1 VEVVYLG
8 DLSELDIN
16 LVNQCYLLEVDL
28 GMVGK
33 VLKANIAIHTCATVS
48 AIAAGAWAS
57 IPIVGA
63 AGIILGADTL
73 FLTPMTIGM
82 VIYIGKLHGQTFTY
96 SSIMAGVGQV
106 IGMAL
111 GVTAARALTALL
123 PGWGTG
129 VNAVLA
135 AGLQETI
142 GWGAYML
149 LEEGGDINELGDF
162 IKNRRDDID
171 AKQQQESK
179 NAENIKRAIDN
190 LPEDKRRRYNYLE
203 EQMKKNISDSAKAG
217 CQEEM
222 IQIIDEAMS

>member
-1 VEVVYLG
+1 
-8 DLSELDIN
+8 
-16 LVNQCYLLEVDL
+16 
-28 GMVGK
+28 M
-33 VLKANIAIHTCATVS
+33 LKANIAIHTCASVS
-48 AIAAGAWAS
+48 AVAAGAWAS
-57 IPIVGA
+57 IPVVGA

-73 FLTPMTIGM
+73 FLTPLTIGM
-82 VIYIGKLHGQTFTY
+82 VIYIGKLHGHTFTY

-106 IGMAL
+106 IGMVL
-111 GVTAARALTALL
+111 GVNAARALTALL

-171 AKQQQESK
+171 AMKEKESK
-179 NAENIKRAIDN
+179 NAEKIRRAIEN
-190 LPEDKRRRYNYLE
+190 LPEDQRRRYNYLE
-203 EQMKKNISDSAKAG
+203 EQIKRKDISDSGKASY
-217 CQEEM
+217 QEEM
-222 IQIIDEAMS
+222 IQILDKAMS

>member
-1 VEVVYLG
+1 
-8 DLSELDIN
+8 
-16 LVNQCYLLEVDL
+16 
-28 GMVGK
+28 MAGK
-33 VLKANIAIHTCATVS
+33 VLKANIAIHTCASVS
-48 AIAAGAWAS
+48 AVAAGAWAS
-57 IPIVGA
+57 IPVVGA

-73 FLTPMTIGM
+73 FLTPLTIGM
-82 VIYIGKLHGQTFTY
+82 VIYIGKLHGHTFTY

-106 IGMAL
+106 IGMVL
-111 GVTAARALTALL
+111 GVNAARALTALL

-171 AKQQQESK
+171 AMKEKESK
-179 NAENIKRAIDN
+179 NAEKIRRAIEN
-190 LPEDKRRRYNYLE
+190 LPEDQRRRYNYLE
-203 EQMKKNISDSAKAG
+203 EQIKRKDISDSGKASY
-217 CQEEM
+217 QEEM
-222 IQIIDEAMS
+222 IQILDKAMS